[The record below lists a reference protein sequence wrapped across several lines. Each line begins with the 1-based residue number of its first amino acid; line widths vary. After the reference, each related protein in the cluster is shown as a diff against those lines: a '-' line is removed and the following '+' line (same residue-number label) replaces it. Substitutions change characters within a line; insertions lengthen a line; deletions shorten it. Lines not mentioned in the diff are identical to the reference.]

1 MELSQSIRTGPRA
14 ARACRKAGPRRG
26 PHHATI
32 TSLKITKIHL
42 SEASVH
48 AGRTVGVRCTVL
60 GPLCCVLSG
69 HGAKYT
75 PRPYVRDPGRR
86 GRSREIFKF
95 PMSVIKYGPSSSPDG
110 PPEPTASLP
119 VKGATGPK

>member
-1 MELSQSIRTGPRA
+1 MILQWTQPTLIDSCQWT
-14 ARACRKAGPRRG
+14 K
-26 PHHATI
+26 I

-60 GPLCCVLSG
+60 GPMCCVLSG

-75 PRPYVRDPGRR
+75 PRPLMASVRGPGRR
-86 GRSREIFKF
+86 GRSREIF
-95 PMSVIKYGPSSSPDG
+95 PVSVIKYGPSSSPDG

>member
-1 MELSQSIRTGPRA
+1 MILQWTQPTLIDSLSCQWT
-14 ARACRKAGPRRG
+14 K
-26 PHHATI
+26 I

-48 AGRTVGVRCTVL
+48 AGRTVGVRCTVI
-60 GPLCCVLSG
+60 GPMCCALSG

-75 PRPYVRDPGRR
+75 PRPLMAYVRGPVVTTGRR
-86 GRSREIFKF
+86 GRSREIF
-95 PMSVIKYGPSSSPDG
+95 PVSVIKYGPSSSPDG

-119 VKGATGPK
+119 VKLELEGATGPK